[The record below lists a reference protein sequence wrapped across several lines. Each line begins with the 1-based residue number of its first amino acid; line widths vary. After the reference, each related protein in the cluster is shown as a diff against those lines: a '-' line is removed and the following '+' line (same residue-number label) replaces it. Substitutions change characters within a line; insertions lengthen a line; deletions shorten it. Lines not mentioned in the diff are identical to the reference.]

1 MRIIKQPK
9 LAVEPS
15 TSVAVPAKTTSN
27 RVTLCM
33 PTVPRV
39 LRDGGTA
46 GYLTD
51 VIDTYALQLLELH
64 EAALR
69 IVVIN
74 TATGD
79 SAAMLVGSP
88 PELALFRRAA
98 RRIRCSENQI
108 CYTEAIRVCFTAAP
122 PHFW

>member
-1 MRIIKQPK
+1 
-9 LAVEPS
+9 
-15 TSVAVPAKTTSN
+15 
-27 RVTLCM
+27 M

-51 VIDTYALQLLELH
+51 VIDTYAMQLLELH
-64 EAALR
+64 DAALR

-88 PELALFRRAA
+88 PELALFRRTA
-98 RRIRCSENQI
+98 RRIRCFEKQT
-108 CYTEAIRVCFTAAP
+108 CYTEAAGVCFIAAP